1 MPATPAT
8 SYVDLPALMRIRSLE
23 LRARLVMEGFWK
35 GLHRSPQHGFSAE
48 FSEYRSYVAGDDPR
62 FIDWKVMARSD
73 RCFVKKFEEETNLRC
88 QLFLDVS
95 ASMAYS
101 SGTYAKLDY
110 AATLAATL
118 SLFLR
123 EQGDATGVTLF
134 DERIVE
140 HLPALGRSGQ
150 WHALLLHLQRA
161 HTASKGQGR
170 RFPLRALG
178 ELVRRRALLVLLSD
192 MLTPLDDMEREL
204 GLLAAMQHDVVI
216 FQVLDPAELD
226 FPFDEA
232 ATFTDV
238 EGGGRMLLEPA
249 AARKSYLQR
258 LQAHLD
264 RLRSICA
271 RHGVEYR
278 LLRSDAPLEQGL
290 FDFLS
295 VRSRLTARHRTTSR
309 SAA

>member
-1 MPATPAT
+1 MNPT

-23 LRARLVMEGFWK
+23 LRAKLVMEGFWK
-35 GLHRSPQHGFSAE
+35 GLHRSPLHGFSAE
-48 FSEYRSYVAGDDPR
+48 FSEYRAYVAGDDPR

-88 QLFLDVS
+88 QLLFDVS
-95 ASMAYS
+95 ASMAYG
-101 SGTYAKLDY
+101 SGSHTKLDY
-110 AATLAATL
+110 TATLAATL

-123 EQGDATGVTLF
+123 EQGDAAGVTLF

-140 HLPALGRSGQ
+140 HLPAQGRSGQ

-161 HTASKGQGR
+161 QAATKGQGR

-178 ELVRRRALLVLLSD
+178 ELVRRRAMLILLSD
-192 MLTPLDDMEREL
+192 FLTPLDDMDRDL
-204 GLLAAMQHDVVI
+204 GLLTAMQHDVVI
-216 FQVLDPAELD
+216 FHVLDPAEIE
-226 FPFDEA
+226 FPFEESA
-232 ATFTDV
+232 MFTDV
-238 EGGGRMLLEPA
+238 EGGGRLLLEPS
-249 AARKSYLQR
+249 AARKNYLQR
-258 LQAHLD
+258 FQAHVD
-264 RLRSICA
+264 RLRALCA

-278 LLRSDAPLEQGL
+278 LVRTDAPLEQDL

-295 VRSRLTARHRTTSR
+295 ARRRLTARHRTTSR

>member
-1 MPATPAT
+1 MTPT
-8 SYVDLPALMRIRSLE
+8 SYIDLPALMRIRSLE

-48 FSEYRSYVAGDDPR
+48 FSEYRAYVSGDDPR

-88 QLFLDVS
+88 QLLLDVS
-95 ASMAYS
+95 ASMAYG
-101 SGTYAKLDY
+101 SGSYTKFDY
-110 AATLAATL
+110 AATLAGTL
-118 SLFLR
+118 ALFLR

-140 HLPALGRSGQ
+140 HLPARGRSGH

-161 HTASKGQGR
+161 HAATKGQAR
-170 RFPLRALG
+170 RFPLRSLG
-178 ELVRRRALLVLLSD
+178 ELVRRRALLVLMSD
-192 MLTPLDDMEREL
+192 LLTPLDDMDRDL
-204 GLLAAMQHDVVI
+204 GLLTAMQHDVVV

-226 FPFDEA
+226 FPFEESA
-232 ATFTDV
+232 MFTDV
-238 EGGGRMLLEPA
+238 EGGGRLLLEPS
-249 AARKSYLQR
+249 AARKNYLQR
-258 LQAHLD
+258 LQVHLD
-264 RLRSICA
+264 KFRSLCA

-278 LLRSDAPLEQGL
+278 LLRTDAPLEQSL

-295 VRSRLTARHRTTSR
+295 ARSRLTARHRTTIR
-309 SAA
+309 SHA